1 MDPFSLSISGIFVF
15 LLICSWFFSATET
28 AFSSASEIKLKNMA
42 QEGNK
47 KAALA
52 LEITDQYDRFLTTVL
67 VGNNIVNILAAS
79 LATVFFVGHFGKA
92 GVSAATAITTV
103 LVLIFGEISPK
114 TLAKETPEKIAM
126 FSARPIRLFMFLFS
140 PINFI
145 SSQWKKL
152 IIKIFRVH
160 ADNKATEAELLTFVE
175 EVRQDGGINEGE
187 EHMIRNAIEFDD
199 LTANDILTPRVDIT
213 AVSVDDSLE
222 EIEKCFYESGYSR
235 LPVYRDS
242 IDTII
247 GVILLKDFVSR
258 VLKNHEPLNAVIK
271 PVIFSGET
279 IKLSKLLKKLQTKKT
294 HFSVILDEYGG
305 TMGIVTLEDIVEE
318 LVGEIWD
325 EHDDVTE
332 NIISLADGCY
342 RINGNTPLKDFCDT
356 LGIEEKEIAT
366 NATTV
371 NGFVIEH
378 LGEIPQEGYNFTFNN
393 YSVTILKASLNKVI
407 ELMASPNAPPDPEG
421 NPRPAA
427 SAEYTGKSA

>member
-1 MDPFSLSISGIFVF
+1 MDPYSLGITGIFTF
-15 LLICSWFFSATET
+15 LLILSWFFAAAET
-28 AFSSASEIKLKNMA
+28 SFSSVNEIKLKNMA

-47 KAALA
+47 KAALV
-52 LEITDQYDRFLTTVL
+52 LEITAHYDRLLTTVL

-79 LATVFFVGHFGKA
+79 LATLYFVGRFGHI
-92 GVSAATAITTV
+92 GVTVATALTTV

-114 TLAKETPEKIAM
+114 TLAKETPEKVAM
-126 FSARPIRLFMFLFS
+126 FCTQPIRFFMFLFS
-140 PINFI
+140 PLNFL
-145 SSQWKKL
+145 SAQWKKL
-152 IIKIFRVH
+152 IIKIFRIH
-160 ADNKATEAELLTFVE
+160 PDNKATEAELLTFVE

-213 AVSVDDSLE
+213 AVSIDDSLE

-247 GVILLKDFVSR
+247 GVILLKDFTSK
-258 VLKNHEPLNAVIK
+258 VLKSNEPLNAVIK

-279 IKLSKLLKKLQTKKT
+279 IKLPKLLKKLQTKKT

-325 EHDDVTE
+325 EHDDITE
-332 NIISLADGCY
+332 NIIPLADGCY
-342 RINGNTPLKDFCDT
+342 RINGNTPLKDFCES
-356 LGIEEKEIAT
+356 LGIDEKDVPT

-371 NGFVIEH
+371 NGWVIEH
-378 LGEIPQEGYNFTFNN
+378 LGEIPQEGFNFIFNN
-393 YSVTILKASLNKVI
+393 FSITILKAGQNKVI
-407 ELMASPNAPPDPEG
+407 ELMAGPALSPDTE
-421 NPRPAA
+421 
-427 SAEYTGKSA
+427 TDKL